1 MKLEFGTAGI
11 RGVVGND
18 INNLNEAHAA
28 SIFEAYAKYINDNFV
43 DKEKIVVIGRD
54 NRIKGKQFSIIAAN
68 ILTSYGIK
76 VYFNNQM
83 LATPFISFL
92 IKNKKAIGGINITAS
107 HNPKEYNGIKL
118 YNKFGYQMLPDE
130 ISKIKRYLEKYEN
143 YQHYLNSNVELN
155 QSNLILNID
164 DNDYENY
171 VNKILELNLQNIDLS
186 NIKIV
191 YSPLHGT
198 GYKYVKKIFDKLNVN
213 VVYQQNEIVE
223 DENFTYVENPNPE
236 YEIAYKN
243 CIKLAQK
250 ENADLI
256 LITDP
261 DSDRIGVSFVDDKQF
276 KFINGNENAILIT
289 DYLLNNKKNESRNK
303 QFLIYSFVST
313 SLPSQMCK
321 QNGIDS
327 FVTET
332 GFKWI
337 GQKIEQLKDQN
348 RNLFF
353 AFEESY
359 GSLIDDSISLDKD
372 AIQGVLLITIIASL
386 AKKENL
392 NLGDKLEQIYSKYGF
407 MKAKSFSFD
416 LKDKDQLDIIKNKF
430 KNINFDSAN
439 FLDYSKGIRN
449 IEPND
454 MLSYEFIDSLN
465 WVSLRP
471 SGTEPKFKIYIHV
484 VEKTKIDSE
493 KKFEQLY
500 QIIKDKLNL

>member
-54 NRIKGKQFSIIAAN
+54 NRIKGKQFSIIASN

-92 IKNKKAIGGINITAS
+92 IKDKKAIGGLNITAS

-130 ISKIKRYLEKYEN
+130 ISKIKKYLEKYEN

-155 QSNLILNID
+155 KTNLILNID

-171 VNKILELNLQNIDLS
+171 VNKILELNSQNINLS

-191 YSPLHGT
+191 YSSLHGT
-198 GYKYVKKIFDKLNVN
+198 GYKYVKKIFDKLNVD
-213 VVYQQNEIVE
+213 VIYQQNEIVE

-386 AKKENL
+386 VKKENL

-484 VEKTKIDSE
+484 VEKTKIDSDN
-493 KKFEQLY
+493 KFEQLY

>member
-198 GYKYVKKIFDKLNVN
+198 GYKYVKKIFDKLNVD
-213 VVYQQNEIVE
+213 VIYQQNEIVE

-449 IEPND
+449 IESND

-484 VEKTKIDSE
+484 VEKTKIDSDN
-493 KKFEQLY
+493 KFEQLY

>member
-171 VNKILELNLQNIDLS
+171 VNKILELNSQNINLS

-191 YSPLHGT
+191 YSSLHGT

-484 VEKTKIDSE
+484 VEKTKIDSDN
-493 KKFEQLY
+493 KFEQIY

>member
-198 GYKYVKKIFDKLNVN
+198 GYKYVKKIFDKLNVD
-213 VVYQQNEIVE
+213 VIYQQNEIVE

-261 DSDRIGVSFVDDKQF
+261 DSDRIGVSFIDDKQF

-454 MLSYEFIDSLN
+454 MLSYEFLDSLN
-465 WVSLRP
+465 WISLRP

>member
-130 ISKIKRYLEKYEN
+130 ISKIKKYLEKYEN

-186 NIKIV
+186 NIKVV

-484 VEKTKIDSE
+484 VEKTKIDSDN
-493 KKFEQLY
+493 KFEQIY

>member
-54 NRIKGKQFSIIAAN
+54 NRIKGKQFSIIASN

-191 YSPLHGT
+191 YSSLHGT

>member
-54 NRIKGKQFSIIAAN
+54 NRIKGKQFSIIASN

-92 IKNKKAIGGINITAS
+92 IKDKKAIGGLNITAS

-130 ISKIKRYLEKYEN
+130 ISKIKKYLEKYEN

-171 VNKILELNLQNIDLS
+171 VNKILELNSQNINLS

-191 YSPLHGT
+191 YSSLHGT
-198 GYKYVKKIFDKLNVN
+198 GYKYVKKIFDKLNVD
-213 VVYQQNEIVE
+213 VIYQQNEIVE

-289 DYLLNNKKNESRNK
+289 DYLLNNKKNETTKK
-303 QFLIYSFVST
+303 QFLTYSFVST

-327 FVTET
+327 YVTET

-337 GQKIEQLKDQN
+337 GQKIEQMKYKNQH
-348 RNLFF
+348 LFF

-372 AIQGVLLITIIASL
+372 AIQGVLLIAIIASL

-484 VEKTKIDSE
+484 VEKTKIDSDN
-493 KKFEQLY
+493 KFEQIY

>member
-11 RGVVGND
+11 RGVVGNG

-43 DKEKIVVIGRD
+43 EEEKIVVIGRD

-143 YQHYLNSNVELN
+143 Y
-155 QSNLILNID
+155 
-164 DNDYENY
+164 

-256 LITDP
+256 LVTDP

-386 AKKENL
+386 AKKQNL

-416 LKDKDQLDIIKNKF
+416 LKDKTQLEIIKNKF
-430 KNINFDSAN
+430 KNINFDQSN

-484 VEKTKIDSE
+484 VEKTKIDSNN
-493 KKFEQLY
+493 KFEQLY

>member
-11 RGVVGND
+11 RGVVGNG

-43 DKEKIVVIGRD
+43 EEEKIVVIGRD
-54 NRIKGKQFSIIAAN
+54 NRIKGKQFSIIASN

-92 IKNKKAIGGINITAS
+92 IKDKKAIGGLNITAS

-130 ISKIKRYLEKYEN
+130 ISKIKKYLEKYEN

-155 QSNLILNID
+155 KNNLILNIE

-171 VNKILELNLQNIDLS
+171 VNKILELNSQNINLS

-191 YSPLHGT
+191 YSSLHGT
-198 GYKYVKKIFDKLNVN
+198 GYKYVKKIFDKLNVDLI
-213 VVYQQNEIVE
+213 YEQNEIVE

-289 DYLLNNKKNESRNK
+289 DYLLNNKKNETTKK
-303 QFLIYSFVST
+303 QFLTYSFVST

-327 FVTET
+327 YVTET

-337 GQKIEQLKDQN
+337 GQKIEQMKYKNQH
-348 RNLFF
+348 LFF

-372 AIQGVLLITIIASL
+372 AIQGVLLIAIIASL

-416 LKDKDQLDIIKNKF
+416 LKDKTQLEIIKNKF
-430 KNINFDSAN
+430 KNINFDQSN

-484 VEKTKIDSE
+484 VEKTKIDSDN
-493 KKFEQLY
+493 KFEQIY

>member
-54 NRIKGKQFSIIAAN
+54 NRIKGKQFSIIASN

-155 QSNLILNID
+155 RSNLILNID

-213 VVYQQNEIVE
+213 VVYQQNEIIE
-223 DENFTYVENPNPE
+223 DENFTYVESPNPE

-256 LITDP
+256 LVTDP
-261 DSDRIGVSFVDDKQF
+261 DSDRIGVSFIDDKQF

-416 LKDKDQLDIIKNKF
+416 LKDKDQLEIIKNKF

-493 KKFEQLY
+493 KKFEQIY

>member
-11 RGVVGND
+11 RGVVGNG

-43 DKEKIVVIGRD
+43 EEEKIVVIGRD
-54 NRIKGKQFSIIAAN
+54 NRIKGKQFSIIASN

-107 HNPKEYNGIKL
+107 HNPKDYNGIKL

-130 ISKIKRYLEKYEN
+130 ISKIKKYLEKYEN

-186 NIKIV
+186 NTKIV

-198 GYKYVKKIFDKLNVN
+198 GYKYVKKIFDKLNVD
-213 VVYQQNEIVE
+213 VIYQQNEIVE

>member
-130 ISKIKRYLEKYEN
+130 ISKIKKYLEKYEN

-155 QSNLILNID
+155 KTNLILNIE

-171 VNKILELNLQNIDLS
+171 VNKILELNSRNINLS

-191 YSPLHGT
+191 YSSLHGT
-198 GYKYVKKIFDKLNVN
+198 GYKYVKKIFDKLNVD
-213 VVYQQNEIVE
+213 VIYEQNEIVE

-465 WVSLRP
+465 WISLRP

-484 VEKTKIDSE
+484 VEKTKIDSDN
-493 KKFEQLY
+493 KFEQIY

>member
-54 NRIKGKQFSIIAAN
+54 NRIKGKQFSIIASN

-213 VVYQQNEIVE
+213 VVYQQNEIIE

-386 AKKENL
+386 AKKQNL

-465 WVSLRP
+465 WISLRP

>member
-54 NRIKGKQFSIIAAN
+54 NRIKGKQFSIIASN

-130 ISKIKRYLEKYEN
+130 ISKIKKYLEKYEN

-465 WVSLRP
+465 WISLRP

>member
-130 ISKIKRYLEKYEN
+130 ISKIKKYLEKYEN

-198 GYKYVKKIFDKLNVN
+198 GYKYVKKIFDKLNVD
-213 VVYQQNEIVE
+213 VIYQQNEIVE

-289 DYLLNNKKNESRNK
+289 DYLLNNKKNETTKK
-303 QFLIYSFVST
+303 QFLTYSFVST

-327 FVTET
+327 YVTET

-337 GQKIEQLKDQN
+337 GQKIEQMKYKNQH
-348 RNLFF
+348 LFF

-372 AIQGVLLITIIASL
+372 AIQGVLLIAIIASL
-386 AKKENL
+386 AKKENV

-416 LKDKDQLDIIKNKF
+416 LKDKDQLEIIKNKF

-484 VEKTKIDSE
+484 VEKTKIDSDN
-493 KKFEQLY
+493 KFEQIY

>member
-11 RGVVGND
+11 RGVVGNE

-198 GYKYVKKIFDKLNVN
+198 GYKYVKKIFDKLNVD
-213 VVYQQNEIVE
+213 VIYQQNEIVE

-261 DSDRIGVSFVDDKQF
+261 DSDRIGVSFIDDKQF

-449 IEPND
+449 IESND

-484 VEKTKIDSE
+484 VEKTKIDSDN
-493 KKFEQLY
+493 KFEQIY

>member
-54 NRIKGKQFSIIAAN
+54 NRIKGKQFSIIASN

-130 ISKIKRYLEKYEN
+130 ISKIKKYLEKYEN

-213 VVYQQNEIVE
+213 VVYQQNEIIE
-223 DENFTYVENPNPE
+223 DENFTYAENPNPE

-256 LITDP
+256 LVTDP
-261 DSDRIGVSFVDDKQF
+261 DSDRIGVSFIDDKQF

-386 AKKENL
+386 AKKQNL

-465 WVSLRP
+465 WISL
-471 SGTEPKFKIYIHV
+471 KFNYINDV
-484 VEKTKIDSE
+484 I
-493 KKFEQLY
+493 KK
-500 QIIKDKLNL
+500 

>member
-11 RGVVGND
+11 RGVVGNE

-155 QSNLILNID
+155 KTNLILNIE

-171 VNKILELNLQNIDLS
+171 VNKILELNSQNINLS

-191 YSPLHGT
+191 YSSLHGT
-198 GYKYVKKIFDKLNVN
+198 GYKYVKKIFDKLNVD
-213 VVYQQNEIVE
+213 VIYEQNEIVE

-261 DSDRIGVSFVDDKQF
+261 DSDRIGVSFIDDKQF
-276 KFINGNENAILIT
+276 KFINGNENAIL
-289 DYLLNNKKNESRNK
+289 
-303 QFLIYSFVST
+303 
-313 SLPSQMCK
+313 
-321 QNGIDS
+321 
-327 FVTET
+327 
-332 GFKWI
+332 
-337 GQKIEQLKDQN
+337 
-348 RNLFF
+348 
-353 AFEESY
+353 
-359 GSLIDDSISLDKD
+359 
-372 AIQGVLLITIIASL
+372 
-386 AKKENL
+386 
-392 NLGDKLEQIYSKYGF
+392 
-407 MKAKSFSFD
+407 
-416 LKDKDQLDIIKNKF
+416 
-430 KNINFDSAN
+430 
-439 FLDYSKGIRN
+439 
-449 IEPND
+449 
-454 MLSYEFIDSLN
+454 
-465 WVSLRP
+465 
-471 SGTEPKFKIYIHV
+471 
-484 VEKTKIDSE
+484 
-493 KKFEQLY
+493 
-500 QIIKDKLNL
+500 

>member
-11 RGVVGND
+11 RGVVGNG

-43 DKEKIVVIGRD
+43 EEEKIVVIGRD
-54 NRIKGKQFSIIAAN
+54 NRIKGKQFSIIASN

-92 IKNKKAIGGINITAS
+92 IKDKKAIGGLNITAS

-130 ISKIKRYLEKYEN
+130 ISKIKKYLEKYEN

-155 QSNLILNID
+155 KTNLILNID

-191 YSPLHGT
+191 YSSLHGT
-198 GYKYVKKIFDKLNVN
+198 GYKYVKKIFDKLNVD
-213 VVYQQNEIVE
+213 VIYEQNEIVE

-289 DYLLNNKKNESRNK
+289 DYLLNNKKNETTKK
-303 QFLIYSFVST
+303 QFLTYSFVST

-327 FVTET
+327 YVTET

-337 GQKIEQLKDQN
+337 GQKIEQMKYKNQH
-348 RNLFF
+348 LFF

-372 AIQGVLLITIIASL
+372 AIQGVLLIAIIASL

-416 LKDKDQLDIIKNKF
+416 LKDKTQLEIIKNKF
-430 KNINFDSAN
+430 KNINFDQSN

-484 VEKTKIDSE
+484 VEKTKIDSDN
-493 KKFEQLY
+493 KFEQLY

>member
-130 ISKIKRYLEKYEN
+130 ISKIKKYLEKYEN

-213 VVYQQNEIVE
+213 VVYQQNEIIE

-256 LITDP
+256 LVTDP

-465 WVSLRP
+465 WISLRP

>member
-11 RGVVGND
+11 RGVVGNG

-43 DKEKIVVIGRD
+43 EEEKIVVIGRD
-54 NRIKGKQFSIIAAN
+54 NRIKGKQFSIIASN

-92 IKNKKAIGGINITAS
+92 IKDKKAIGGLNITAS

-130 ISKIKRYLEKYEN
+130 ISKIKTYLEKYEN

-155 QSNLILNID
+155 KTNLILNID

-171 VNKILELNLQNIDLS
+171 VNKILELNSQNINLS

-191 YSPLHGT
+191 YSSLHGT
-198 GYKYVKKIFDKLNVN
+198 GYKYVKKIFDKLNVD
-213 VVYQQNEIVE
+213 VIYEQNEIVE

-236 YEIAYKN
+236 YEITYKN

-289 DYLLNNKKNESRNK
+289 DYLLNNKKNETTKK
-303 QFLIYSFVST
+303 QFLTYSFVST

-327 FVTET
+327 YVTET

-337 GQKIEQLKDQN
+337 GQKIEQMKYKNQH
-348 RNLFF
+348 LFF

-372 AIQGVLLITIIASL
+372 AIQGVLLIAIIASL

-416 LKDKDQLDIIKNKF
+416 LKDKNQLEIIKNKF
-430 KNINFDSAN
+430 KNINFDQSN

-484 VEKTKIDSE
+484 VEKTKIDSDN
-493 KKFEQLY
+493 KFEQIY

>member
-54 NRIKGKQFSIIAAN
+54 NRIKGKQFSIIASN

-92 IKNKKAIGGINITAS
+92 IKNKKAIGAINITAS

-500 QIIKDKLNL
+500 QIIKDKLNF

>member
-54 NRIKGKQFSIIAAN
+54 NRIKGKQFSIIASN

-223 DENFTYVENPNPE
+223 DENFTYVESPNPE

-261 DSDRIGVSFVDDKQF
+261 DSDRIGVSFIDDKQF

-454 MLSYEFIDSLN
+454 MLSYEFLDSLN
-465 WVSLRP
+465 WISLRP

>member
-11 RGVVGND
+11 RGVVGNG

-43 DKEKIVVIGRD
+43 EEEKIVVIGRD
-54 NRIKGKQFSIIAAN
+54 NRIKGKQFSIIASN

-92 IKNKKAIGGINITAS
+92 IKDKKAIGGLNITAS

-130 ISKIKRYLEKYEN
+130 ISKIKKYLEKYEN
-143 YQHYLNSNVELN
+143 YQHYLNSNVKLN
-155 QSNLILNID
+155 KTNLILNID

-171 VNKILELNLQNIDLS
+171 VNKILELNSQNINLS

-191 YSPLHGT
+191 YSSLHGT
-198 GYKYVKKIFDKLNVN
+198 GYKYVKKIFDKLNVD
-213 VVYQQNEIVE
+213 VIYEQNEIIE

-261 DSDRIGVSFVDDKQF
+261 DSDRIGVSFVDDKKF

-289 DYLLNNKKNESRNK
+289 DYLLNNKKNETTKK
-303 QFLIYSFVST
+303 QFLTYSFVST

-327 FVTET
+327 YVTET

-337 GQKIEQLKDQN
+337 GQKIEQMKYKNQH
-348 RNLFF
+348 LFF

-416 LKDKDQLDIIKNKF
+416 LKDKNQLEIIKNKF
-430 KNINFDSAN
+430 KNINFDQSN

-484 VEKTKIDSE
+484 VEKTKIDSDN
-493 KKFEQLY
+493 KFEQIY

>member
-348 RNLFF
+348 QNLFF

>member
-54 NRIKGKQFSIIAAN
+54 NRIKGKQFSIIASN

-130 ISKIKRYLEKYEN
+130 ISKIKKYLEKYEN

-256 LITDP
+256 LVTDP

-386 AKKENL
+386 AKKQNL

-465 WVSLRP
+465 WISLRP